1 MYLQSLKLHNFR
13 CFQNMEMEF
22 HEKLTVLVGGN
33 GTGKTAVME
42 GAAIAAGTMLIGI
55 SDLKNYSINKADTY
69 LKAYTIG
76 SSDDVQAQYPVDI
89 SAKGTVGGRQGEW
102 TRSLNSANGNTTK
115 KDAKFLIEIAAK
127 YQRRL
132 QEGDQSL
139 ILPVIAYY
147 GTGRL
152 WDYHRE
158 KRTDTFGTNTRVNG
172 YIDCLDGTANL
183 KLMMNWFKKM
193 TILKYQRQE
202 EKLGPIPELETVYRA
217 MEECFVSA
225 TGYENVKVR
234 YNLNSNELDV
244 YYTDE
249 TGMRMRIPLN
259 QLSDGYKGTISLI
272 ADIAYRMAI
281 LNPQLLDTVLEKTE
295 GIVLIDEI
303 DLHLHPKWQQHILEN
318 LTEIFPKVQ
327 FIVSTHAPAVISS
340 AKSENLI
347 ILKNRQA
354 LQLGNQVYGKAVKSV
369 LEEIMDV
376 AERPPKV
383 AELFRNFYQ
392 YLAAGAFNDAEK
404 QLDEIDQL
412 REYHDQEVAGCRV
425 KLKLERMRGG
435 RP

>member
-13 CFQNMEMEF
+13 CFQSMEMEF

-55 SDLKNYSINKADTY
+55 GDLKNYSINKADAY
-69 LKAYTIG
+69 LRAYTIG

-89 SAKGTVGGRQGEW
+89 SAKGVVGGRQGEW
-102 TRSLNSANGNTTK
+102 RRSLNSANGNTTK
-115 KDAKFLIEIAAK
+115 KDAKFLTEMASE
-127 YQRRL
+127 YQSRL

-158 KRTDTFGTNTRVNG
+158 KRFDTFGTNTRVNG
-172 YIDCLDGTANL
+172 YIDCLDGTANI

-202 EKLGPIPELETVYRA
+202 EALATPELETVYQA
-217 MEECFVSA
+217 MEACFAAA
-225 TGYENVKVR
+225 TEYENVKVR

-259 QLSDGYKGTISLI
+259 QLSAGYKGTISLI

-281 LNPQLLDTVLEKTE
+281 LNPQLLDKVLQETD

-318 LTEIFPKVQ
+318 LTKIFPKVQ

-347 ILKNRQA
+347 ILKEGQA
-354 LQLGNQVYGKAVKSV
+354 LQLENQVYGKAVKSV
-369 LEEIMDV
+369 LEEIMGV
-376 AERPPKV
+376 TERPPEV
-383 AELFRNFYQ
+383 AKLFTDFYQ
-392 YLAAGAFNDAEK
+392 YLASGNFDGAEER
-404 QLDEIDQL
+404 LDEIDQL
-412 REYHDQEVAGCRV
+412 RDYHDPEVAGCRV